1 MSESMLSVGIDLGTS
16 TTQMVISK
24 LTVNNMA
31 SAFTIPRIEIT
42 NKEVIFRSEIIF
54 TPLKEPKIID
64 VEAIKEFLDR
74 QYLKSGIEK
83 SEIQIGAV
91 IITGETARKDNSS
104 SVLQAMSG
112 YAGDFVVATAGPD
125 LESIIAAKG
134 AGAQKYSKDYHTTVA
149 NLDIGGGTTNI
160 AVFKDDDLLD
170 TACFDIGGR
179 LVRVNSK
186 TQEITYIAP
195 KLKVIIEKEQWSI
208 EEGMIASKEKLAPI
222 LKTLVAVLENSVG
235 IGGKNP
241 YYDLLITNKGLKIAT
256 EIDFLSFSGGVA
268 DCIQA
273 NQVEIFHYGD
283 IGLLLGEEIFHSQL
297 FSKKQVIPSIE
308 TIRATVVGAG
318 SHTTKVSGSTITY
331 QADILP
337 IKNSPVCKL
346 AKLDEEKECVEL
358 AAIIKE
364 KAKWYSAYDSEEQ
377 LIALGFQ
384 GKKNPTFHEI
394 TELAQAIVA
403 GSQDQIKKKIPLLIM
418 VQEDNAKALGQALFS
433 YLPSGYP
440 FVCLDGIQVENGDY
454 VDVGKPIV
462 QGSVLPVVV
471 KTLVFE

>member
-1 MSESMLSVGIDLGTS
+1 MPESMLSVGIDLGTS

-64 VEAIKEFLDR
+64 VEGIKTFLDQ
-74 QYLKSGIEK
+74 QYLKSGIQK

-125 LESIIAAKG
+125 LESIIAGKG
-134 AGAQKYSKDYHTTVA
+134 AGAQKYSKEYHTTVA

-179 LVRVNSK
+179 LVRVDPI
-186 TQEITYIAP
+186 TQKITYIAP
-195 KLKVIIEKEQWSI
+195 KLKTIIQQEKWLI
-208 EEGMIASKEKLAPI
+208 EEGMIATKERLQPI
-222 LKTLVAVLENSVG
+222 LNTLVAVLENSVG
-235 IGGKNP
+235 IGDQNP
-241 YYDLLITNKGLKIAT
+241 YYELLITNKGLNLQN
-256 EIDFLSFSGGVA
+256 EITHLSFSGGVA
-268 DCIQA
+268 DCIHADQM
-273 NQVEIFHYGD
+273 EMFRYGD
-283 IGLLLGEEIFHSQL
+283 IGLLLGQEIFYSLL
-297 FSKKQVIPSIE
+297 FKTKQVIPSVE

-331 QADILP
+331 RPDTLP

-346 AKLDEEKECVEL
+346 AKVDEEKDCTEL
-358 AAIIKE
+358 ATIIKE
-364 KAKWYSAYDSEEQ
+364 KSAWYTADNEEQ
-377 LIALGFQ
+377 IIALGLH
-384 GKKNPTFHEI
+384 GKRNPTFHEI
-394 TELAQAIVA
+394 TDLAQAIVA
-403 GSQDQIKKKIPLLIM
+403 GLQGQIKEKIPLLII
-418 VQEDNAKALGQALFS
+418 VQEDNAKALGQALFR
-433 YLPSGYP
+433 YLPSNYP

>member
-1 MSESMLSVGIDLGTS
+1 MVESMLSVGIDLGTS

-91 IITGETARKDNSS
+91 IITGETARKENSS

-195 KLKVIIEKEQWSI
+195 KLKVIIQKEQWPI

-235 IGGKNP
+235 IGEKNP

-273 NQVEIFHYGD
+273 NQLEMFHYGD
-283 IGLLLGEEIFHSQL
+283 IGLLLGEEIFHSLL

-331 QADILP
+331 QADTLP

-346 AKLDEEKECVEL
+346 AKSDEEKDCVAL

-364 KAKWYSAYDSEEQ
+364 KSTWYTADNEEQ
-377 LIALGFQ
+377 LIALGIH
-384 GKKNPTFHEI
+384 GKRNPTFQEI
-394 TELAQAIVA
+394 IELAKAIVV
-403 GSQDQIKKKIPLLIM
+403 GSQEQISQKIPLLIM

>member
-64 VEAIKEFLDR
+64 VEAIKVFLDR
-74 QYLKSGIEK
+74 QYLESGIQK
-83 SEIQIGAV
+83 SEIQVGAV

-125 LESIIAAKG
+125 LESIIAGKG
-134 AGAQKYSKDYHTTVA
+134 AGAQKYSKEHHTTVA

-160 AVFKDDDLLD
+160 AIFKDDDLLD
-170 TACFDIGGR
+170 TACFDVGGR
-179 LVRVNSK
+179 LVRVDPI
-186 TQEITYIAP
+186 TQIITYIAP
-195 KLKVIIEKEQWSI
+195 KLKTIIQKEQWPI
-208 EEGMIASKEKLAPI
+208 AEGMSASKERLKPI
-222 LKTLVAVLENSVG
+222 LKTLVSILENSVG
-235 IGGKNP
+235 IGEKNP
-241 YYDLLITNKGLKIAT
+241 YYELLITNKELKEKN
-256 EIDFLSFSGGVA
+256 EIDYLSFSGGVA
-268 DCIQA
+268 DCIYADQM
-273 NQVEIFHYGD
+273 EIFRYGD
-283 IGLLLGEEIFHSQL
+283 IGLLLGQEIFQSLL
-297 FSKKQVIPSIE
+297 FRQKQVIPSTE

-331 QADILP
+331 QPDTLP

-346 AKLDEEKECVEL
+346 AKVDEKKKSSEL
-358 AAIIKE
+358 ATIIQE
-364 KAKWYSAYDSEEQ
+364 KSSWYTADHEEQ
-377 LIALGFQ
+377 LIALGLH
-384 GKKNPTFHEI
+384 GKRNPTFHEI
-394 TELAQAIVA
+394 IELAQAIVS
-403 GSQDQIKKKIPLLIM
+403 GSRDQIKQKIPLLII
-418 VQEDNAKALGQALFS
+418 VQEDNAKALGQAVFS
-433 YLPSGYP
+433 LLPSNYP

-462 QGSVLPVVV
+462 HGSVLPVVV